1 MGERM
6 RNQRHLGFTLIELM
20 VAVTIL
26 AILVAIVSTI
36 FHQSS
41 VAWNSGTH
49 RMEANVTARAVLN
62 FMSDELQH
70 AVASDEFHIWVD
82 TRDPRDGEAGAS
94 RIFFWTFLT
103 TASSSNR
110 IARHV
115 RYEMGDGDE
124 DDAIIR
130 REWQVRDYVDY
141 LDAITNIASAS
152 PSDGKYYKY
161 KEFAIAR
168 NVEEVLFHGWPTVSG
183 GSFGSRTNLPRG
195 VHMRLVL
202 TREDDI
208 SNVEAWSRGPD
219 GQTNPDNP
227 DDPVND
233 DNIGSW

>member
-1 MGERM
+1 MKSRGTA
-6 RNQRHLGFTLIELM
+6 GFTLIELM
-20 VAVTIL
+20 VAVSIL
-26 AILVAIVSTI
+26 ALLVAIVSTI

-41 VAWNSGTH
+41 VAWNSGTQ

-70 AVASDEFHIWVD
+70 AVASEHFRIWVD
-82 TRDPRDGEAGAS
+82 TTDPLVAEAGTPQIS
-94 RIFFWTFLT
+94 FWTLLT
-103 TASSSNR
+103 PSSPSNR

-115 RYEMGDGDE
+115 RYEMGEGDE

-130 REWQVRDYVDY
+130 KEWMLQPNSDY
-141 LDAITNIASAS
+141 LRAISNLVGS
-152 PSDGKYYKY
+152 PSGGDYIY

-168 NVEEVLFHGWPTVSG
+168 NVEEVLFYGWPSAASGSG
-183 GSFGSRTNLPRG
+183 GFGSETSLPRA

-219 GQTNPDNP
+219 GQTNPNNP
-227 DDPVND
+227 DDPVNE